1 MYFWS
6 KLLTLQRWFN
16 TYFSAKE
23 NIPTDHANDN
33 LAACDITLASSQA
46 TVKWNWVMGSQSGWK
61 TNWVPCFGA
70 VNIYTYCESGATITT
85 DI

>member
-1 MYFWS
+1 M
-6 KLLTLQRWFN
+6 TVQRWFN

-33 LAACDITLASSQA
+33 LAACDLTLASSQA
-46 TVKWNWVMGSQSGWK
+46 TVKWNWAMGSQSGWK
-61 TNWVPCFGA
+61 TNWVSYFGA
-70 VNIYTYCESGATITT
+70 VNIYAYCESGATITT